1 MPQLKQPIST
11 FCVLF
16 IVLFLSTTQLQA
28 QDDFGKGFGIQL
40 AVPVQNGT
48 FSGEDFGEV
57 NMGRQG
63 LYLQVSRQTYLTLN
77 NLGFHSYKT
86 FGLALRSNNIN
97 IKEGQYAGTQL
108 KISTVELPATIGA
121 YGYFFGVLPMGLNV
135 GGYLA
140 VPLQY
145 SGTIKKTGAAD
156 YAFGNKYEKPLG
168 YAGLLGNVSA
178 NFTIKKVGVI
188 RLLIGGHIGLI
199 PAYRPAPEGS
209 EPLYATPLPRSF
221 QIGAEIVFGKN

>member
-1 MPQLKQPIST
+1 MPQLKHPIST
-11 FCVLF
+11 ICVLF
-16 IVLFLSTTQLQA
+16 FVLFLSTNQLQA
-28 QDDFGKGFGIQL
+28 QDDFGKGFGIQAAL
-40 AVPVQNGT
+40 PVQNGT

-63 LYLQVSRQTYLTLN
+63 FYLQVSRQTYLTRN

-86 FGLALRSNNIN
+86 FGLAIRSNNIN
-97 IKEGQYAGTQL
+97 IKEGEYAGTQL
-108 KISTVELPATIGA
+108 KISAVELPVTIGA
-121 YGYFFGVLPMGLNV
+121 YGYFFGVLPLGLNV

-145 SGTIKKTGAAD
+145 KGTIKKTGATD
-156 YAFGNKYEKPLG
+156 YTFGNKYEKPLG

-178 NFTIKKVGVI
+178 NIVVKKVGVI
-188 RLLIGGHIGLI
+188 RLLMGGHLGLI

-209 EPLYATPLPRSF
+209 EPPYKTPLPRSF
-221 QIGAEIVFGKN
+221 QIGAEIVLGKN